1 MDISAEKE
9 EIIRQFKLIQDID
22 LIKAI
27 KSLLEFGLGKEK
39 GDDAAL
45 NASIDRAMS
54 DSKNGLVRPYEEFMS
69 EVRNR
74 YRA

>member
-27 KSLLEFGLGKEK
+27 KAFWTLDCIGSHKMTRL
-39 GDDAAL
+39 
-45 NASIDRAMS
+45 
-54 DSKNGLVRPYEEFMS
+54 
-69 EVRNR
+69 
-74 YRA
+74 